1 MNKLTINSTPRHL
14 DDSTLL
20 VTGGS
25 GFIGSNFIHYLFRL
39 PHFSGKII
47 NVDCLTYAGNPL
59 NLTEI
64 DKQYSGSRYF
74 FENVDITDH
83 AALKTVFEKYKID
96 LIVHF
101 AAESHVDRSITG
113 PAAFIRTN
121 ILGTFNLLELAREKN
136 IHFHHIST
144 DEVYGSLPED
154 DPDSKFLEI
163 TAYDPRSPYS
173 ASKASSDH
181 LVRAYGHTYGLPVT
195 LSNCSNNYGPY
206 QFPEKLIPLMI
217 SNMLEEK
224 ALPVY
229 GDGRNIRDW
238 LYVDDHCSG
247 IWAILEKGTLGETYN
262 IGGENEWT
270 NIDLLN
276 VLCEI
281 VAEETEKPKDHYK
294 KLITYVKDRAGH
306 DRRYAIDCGKIKS
319 ELCWKQSVTFAEG
332 LRKTVK
338 WYLENPEWI
347 GAVKSGE
354 YLRWI
359 DENYTKR

>member
-1 MNKLTINSTPRHL
+1 MIIKQNTKPAITNATI
-14 DDSTLL
+14 L

-25 GFIGSNFIHYLFRL
+25 GFIGSNFIHYLFNL
-39 PHFSGKII
+39 SDFSGTII

-59 NLTEI
+59 NLEEI
-64 DKQYSGSRYF
+64 DKNYGGTRYF
-74 FENVDITDH
+74 FEKVDITDH
-83 AALKTVFEKYKID
+83 AALKAVFDKYEID

-113 PAAFIRTN
+113 PAAFINTN

-136 IHFHHIST
+136 IRFHHIST

-154 DPDSKFLEI
+154 DPDSKFLES
-163 TAYDPRSPYS
+163 TSYDPRSPYS

-181 LVRAYGHTYGLPVT
+181 LVRAYYHTYGLPVT

-224 ALPVY
+224 PLPVY
-229 GDGRNIRDW
+229 GDGKNIRDW

-247 IWAILEKGTLGETYN
+247 IWAILGKGTIGETYN

-281 VAEETEKPKDHYK
+281 VAEENGKSKDHYK

-306 DRRYAIDCGKIKS
+306 DRRYAIDCGKIKA
-319 ELCWKQSVTFAEG
+319 ELDWKQSVTFAEG
-332 LRKTVK
+332 LRRTVR
-338 WYLENPEWI
+338 WYLEHPEWI
-347 GAVKSGE
+347 AAVKSGE

-359 DENYTKR
+359 ELNYDKR